1 MFRKRL
7 PSGISLLFLLSLLVL
22 SLSLINAVFAS
33 DPHSAYY
40 SSENG
45 NLFWFIH
52 TSDTHIGASGTQDS
66 QNLQWIVTQGKNIIN
81 PNFIVVTGDLT
92 DSTNG
97 NFLGW
102 PNGPYQAEWDQYSNI
117 LSNNVDSSF
126 YYDIPGNHDAY
137 NDGDFSYYR
146 ANSIQGRATGN
157 AQVSWTRDFPFG
169 KYHFLGINT
178 ADNTGASFSLT
189 WPYGDYAGLDTNE
202 LAFISQELQLHSD
215 AHLTLIFGHHPLVS
229 TGNSTDTYV
238 YYGANEFMDLMDAY
252 HSSLYGYGHL
262 HSFGE
267 DFFTQNMSEG
277 VFYFHV
283 ASLGKSNENQ
293 FSVTAID
300 CNGISTVTQTINTWP
315 IVLITA
321 PLDRYLGNRVNPYSY
336 TVPNSTSNPIR
347 TLVFDPSPVQG
358 VQYRVDGG
366 TTWQQMSNVSTNPL
380 VWEAAWDASTL
391 AEGEHTIEV
400 QAATASGIRSNII
413 TVYVERQQLP
423 LAGVVDAPVIGK
435 YVITGTKKNKVT
447 TFLQTSTFK
456 QGEGVVIRA
465 NVIDVKT
472 QAPLSNATVQITI
485 SGPQTLVLTSS
496 PISSNGTAEVQWN
509 TSAPNRRGVGGTLPG
524 SYTATVTNVSASG
537 YSWDGTRAD
546 VDFTL
551 ELK

>member
-1 MFRKRL
+1 MSRKRL
-7 PSGISLLFLLSLLVL
+7 PKGILSLFLLSLLVSPL
-22 SLSLINAVFAS
+22 GFDNVVFAS

-40 SSENG
+40 SSENS

-117 LSNNVDSSF
+117 LSNNVDASI

-137 NDGDFSYYR
+137 NDQNFAYYR
-146 ANSIQGRATGN
+146 TNSIQGRATGH

-178 ADNTGASFSLT
+178 ADNTGAPFSLT
-189 WPYGDYAGLDTNE
+189 SPYGDHAGLDADE
-202 LAFISQELQLHSD
+202 LTFISQESLLHSD
-215 AHLTLIFGHHPLVS
+215 ASLTLIFGHHPLTS

-238 YYGANEFMDLMDAY
+238 YYGANEFIDLMDTY
-252 HSSLYGYGHL
+252 QSSLYGYGHL
-262 HSFGE
+262 HSFAE
-267 DFFTQNMSEG
+267 DFFTQNMTEG

-283 ASLGKSNENQ
+283 ASLGKSSENQ

-300 CNGISTVTQTINTWP
+300 CNGISTITQTINTWP

-347 TLVFDPSPVQG
+347 TLVFDPYPASG
-358 VQYRVDGG
+358 VRYRVDGG
-366 TTWQQMSNVSTNPL
+366 TTWQQMANVSTNQHL
-380 VWEAAWDASTL
+380 WEAAWDASTL

-400 QAATASGIRSNII
+400 QAVTASGTRSNII
-413 TVYVERQQLP
+413 TVYVEGQQLP
-423 LAGVVDAPVIGK
+423 PAVAVDTLVTGK
-435 YVITGTKKNKVT
+435 YVTTGTKKNKVT
-447 TFLQTSTFK
+447 TFMQTPTFK
-456 QGEGVVIRA
+456 QGEGVIIRA
-465 NVIDVKT
+465 HVIDLST
-472 QAPLSNATVQITI
+472 QTPVSNATVQITI
-485 SGPQTLVLTSS
+485 SGPQTLVLTSGPS
-496 PISSNGTAEVQWN
+496 NSNGTAEVQWN
-509 TSAPNRRGVGGTLPG
+509 TSAPNKRGVGGTLPG
-524 SYTATVTNVSASG
+524 SYTATVTSVSASG
-537 YSWDGTRAD
+537 YTWDGTRAD
-546 VDFTL
+546 VSFTL

>member
-7 PSGISLLFLLSLLVL
+7 PKGILLLFLLSLLVSPL
-22 SLSLINAVFAS
+22 SFDNVVFAS
-33 DPHSAYY
+33 DPYSAYY

-117 LSNNVDSSF
+117 LSNNVDASF

-137 NDGDFSYYR
+137 NDKDFAYYR
-146 ANSIQGRATGN
+146 ANSIQGRATGH

-178 ADNTGASFSLT
+178 ADNTGEPFSLFS
-189 WPYGDYAGLDTNE
+189 PYGDYAGLDTAE
-202 LAFISQELQLHSD
+202 LTFISQELQLHSN
-215 AHLTLIFGHHPLVS
+215 ASLTLIFGHHPLAS

-238 YYGANEFMDLMDAY
+238 YYGANEFIDLMDTH

-262 HSFGE
+262 HSFSE
-267 DFFTQNMSEG
+267 DFFTQNMTEG
-277 VFYFHV
+277 AFYFNV
-283 ASLGKSNENQ
+283 ASLGKSSENQ

-300 CNGISTVTQTINTWP
+300 CDGISTVTQTINTWP

-336 TVPNSTSNPIR
+336 TVPNSSSNPIR
-347 TLVFDPSPVQG
+347 TLVFDPYPVSG
-358 VQYRVDGG
+358 VRYRVDGG
-366 TTWQQMSNVSTNPL
+366 TTWQQMANVSTNQRL
-380 VWEAAWDASTL
+380 WEAAWDASTL
-391 AEGEHTIEV
+391 AEGDHTIEV
-400 QAATASGIRSNII
+400 QAVTASGITSNII
-413 TVYVERQQLP
+413 TVYVEGQQVP
-423 LAGVVDAPVIGK
+423 LAGVVDTLVTGK
-435 YVITGTKKNKVT
+435 YVTTGTKKNKVT
-447 TFLQTSTFK
+447 TFVQTSTFK

-465 NVIDVKT
+465 HVIDVKT
-472 QAPLSNATVQITI
+472 QAPVSNATVQITI
-485 SGPQTLVLTSS
+485 SGLQTLVLTSGPS
-496 PISSNGTAEVQWN
+496 SSNGTAEVQWN

-524 SYTATVTNVSASG
+524 DYRATVTNVSASG
-537 YSWDGTRAD
+537 YSWDGTGAN
-546 VDFTL
+546 VSFKL